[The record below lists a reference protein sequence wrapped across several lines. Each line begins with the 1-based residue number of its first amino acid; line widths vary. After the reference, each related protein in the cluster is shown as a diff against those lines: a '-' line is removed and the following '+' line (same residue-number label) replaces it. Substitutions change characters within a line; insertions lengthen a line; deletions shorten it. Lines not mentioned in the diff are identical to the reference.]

1 MSNLLQ
7 ILGRAMTVD
16 MTDLIWHW
24 LNTVRLTQTNI
35 ESDQHQQMDKIIEL
49 LADKKIES
57 AQEQLKLYLFE
68 NPSCTHARMVSA
80 AICLSK
86 NHIPAAIEELNSVY
100 TRQPNNTM
108 ALYTLGYCYER
119 LGKEA
124 QAVEFY
130 QDCLKFKNYLQLP
143 RQRLA
148 AVYFKN
154 RQFEKTINEYELL
167 KNEYPDDI
175 STIAILGHLYMAIG
189 RHTDA
194 IETFNTAI
202 LIHPDNFYSED
213 DQVEQLISSGRHD
226 EALEHIQDLLHQHP
240 EKVNLIAREAD
251 VLTMLGATDE
261 AISRYQQAV
270 RICPDFLEATIKL
283 GTLYLQN
290 NTDEL
295 AAQQFN
301 QAVEINDKIVDAYLG
316 LATAQKLAGKNSDA
330 LATLSL
336 AAAIEANTSLLF
348 SETSGLQFKIRFGHS
363 LTSDNSTNSDNL
375 VEAVIAAH
383 RRQIELQPQ
392 NPDLLYRIGVL
403 MMSVGRSTDALKAFQ
418 TALDINPTYNRA
430 RSKLVVCLFETD
442 QKNVALEQL
451 IGPDCLNKDTL
462 ALHYKIAL
470 LYCDRIKF
478 ASSLINLERSMEDNF
493 TNSEATVNISIVLQN
508 LGLLDVAAA
517 TWDNLED
524 TANQA
529 AKNKPFGPAV
539 Q

>member
-24 LNTVRLTQTNI
+24 LNTTRLSQTDT
-35 ESDQHQQMDKIIEL
+35 ESDRNRQLDRIIEL
-49 LADKKIES
+49 LSGKKTES

-68 NPSCTHARMVSA
+68 NPSCNYGRMASA

-86 NHIPAAIEELNSVY
+86 NQIPAAIEELNSVY
-100 TRQPNNTM
+100 VRQPNNTM
-108 ALYTLGYCYER
+108 ALYTLGYCYEM

-154 RQFEKTINEYELL
+154 RQFEKTIQEYELL

-175 STIAILGHLYMAIG
+175 ATLTILGHLYIAVG
-189 RHTDA
+189 RHSDA
-194 IETFNTAI
+194 IATFNTAI

-213 DQVEQLISSGRHD
+213 DEIEQLIGTGQLD
-226 EALEHIQDLLHQHP
+226 EALEQIQDLLHQQP

-251 VLTMLGATDE
+251 VLTMLGANDE
-261 AISRYQQAV
+261 AISQYQQAI

-316 LATAQKLAGKNSDA
+316 LAIAQKLAGKNSDA

-348 SETSGLQFKIRFGHS
+348 SETAGLQFKIRFGQA
-363 LTSDNSTNSDNL
+363 LTSGNGSDSGNL
-375 VEAVIAAH
+375 IEAVITAH
-383 RRQIELQPQ
+383 RQQIELQPQ
-392 NPDLLYRIGVL
+392 NPDLHYRLGVL
-403 MMSVGRSTDALKAFQ
+403 MMSVARPGNALKAFQ
-418 TALDINPTYNRA
+418 RALEINRTYSRA
-430 RSKLVVCLFETD
+430 RSKLVICLYETN
-442 QKNVALEQL
+442 QEQNALEHL
-451 IGPDCLNKDTL
+451 ISHDCLNKDTL

-470 LYCDRIKF
+470 LYCDRVKF
-478 ASSLINLERSMEDNF
+478 ASSLINLERFMEDNF
-493 TNSEATVNISIVLQN
+493 ASAEATVNISIVLQN
-508 LGLLDVAAA
+508 LGLLDVATA
-517 TWDNLED
+517 TWDNLAD

-529 AKNKPFGPAV
+529 ASSN
-539 Q
+539 